1 MLCRSMV
8 TISVFIDS
16 IEYLPAGGKA
26 VLKQH
31 VQSLEFGASLDADC
45 NEFFQRVLQRNLPAT
60 FNILELAALEEALNL
75 PGECLK

>member
-1 MLCRSMV
+1 MV
-8 TISVFIDS
+8 TISEFIDS
-16 IEYLPAGGKA
+16 IEHLPAGGKA

-45 NEFFQRVLQRNLPAT
+45 DEFFQQVLQQNLPAT
-60 FNILELAALEEALNL
+60 FNILERAALEQASNL